1 MTTTTTMNDTLK
13 TLLPAAQ
20 KEAATYQKEALAA
33 EAKVSDL
40 KARLAE
46 VEGRAQAA
54 RAQADQA
61 QKRVEGIEH
70 ALGVSTLKTTEDTGP
85 HASAVVAPVIDVKTA
100 GPVTKTKAAKTPAAK
115 PAPKA
120 STKAAPKAE
129 KAPTAAP
136 AVTAAPKEPA
146 APVKAAPKG
155 RTEESE
161 KRRLQASAE
170 GRRAV
175 AMGLRPTAAVG
186 IAYVMKD
193 QTMNADAVLQLLKA
207 EGWAPGASKP
217 IDYVSHTLS
226 STSAMFE
233 RVSGQRGMYRV
244 TADGRVRA
252 EAEVKALR
260 EKQSQG
266 AAPAPAP
273 APAKKAEV
281 KAKASGPV
289 VTTTVIAPKTKGKA
303 NGHTTDDVTS
313 TSAIAFLGQP
323 ASA

>member
-1 MTTTTTMNDTLK
+1 MTTTTTTMNDTLK

-20 KEAATYQKEALAA
+20 KEAATFQKEALAA
-33 EAKVSDL
+33 EAKVADL

-70 ALGVSTLKTTEDTGP
+70 ALGMSTLKTTEDTGRHP
-85 HASAVVAPVIDVKTA
+85 SAVVAPVIDVKTA

-115 PAPKA
+115 EAP
-120 STKAAPKAE
+120 KAAPKAD
-129 KAPTAAP
+129 KA
-136 AVTAAPKEPA
+136 VSA

-244 TADGRVRA
+244 TAEGRARA
-252 EAEVKALR
+252 EADVKALR
-260 EKQSQG
+260 EKQIQ
-266 AAPAPAP
+266 AVPAP
-273 APAKKAEV
+273 APAKKSEG
-281 KAKASGPV
+281 KAKASDPV
-289 VTTTVIAPKTKGKA
+289 VTTTVIAPKTSKNKA
-303 NGHTTDDVTS
+303 NGHADDVTS